1 MEEFLREYDASKY
14 EHPSV
19 TVDILIFSRNTQNQ
33 LSVLLMKRNEE
44 PFKEMLALP
53 GGFVGIE
60 ESLEDCVNR
69 VLKSKLNLVGLKTEQ
84 LYTFGSINRDP
95 RTRVISVAYF
105 CLLPSQD
112 IIKESKTLF
121 WVPLNSLNFVD
132 LAFDHKDIIEVGK
145 ERIKGKLDYT
155 LIAFDMVNDKQRFT
169 IYELQKVFESILEK
183 KLDTSNFRR
192 MFNTRFFASHIVDKT
207 GEKCKD
213 FRPSD
218 YYKLKEKV

>member
-1 MEEFLREYDASKY
+1 MEEFLKEYDASKY

-19 TVDILIFSRNTQNQ
+19 TVDILIFSKNAQNQ
-33 LSVLLMKRNEE
+33 LSVLLMKRSEE
-44 PFKEMLALP
+44 PFKEKLALP

-84 LYTFGSINRDP
+84 LYTFSSVNRDP

-105 CLLPSQD
+105 CLLPNQEV
-112 IIKESKTLF
+112 IKESNTLF
-121 WVPLNSLNFVD
+121 WVPLNSLNFTE
-132 LAFDHKDIIEVGK
+132 LAFDHKDIINAGK

-155 LIAFDMVNDKQRFT
+155 LIGFDMVKNKQRFT
-169 IYELQKVFESILEK
+169 IYELQKVFECIQEK
-183 KLDTSNFRR
+183 KLDTPNFRR
-192 MFNTRFFASHIVDKT
+192 MFTNKYLNSGIVKKT
-207 GEKCKD
+207 GEKCND

-218 YYKLKEKV
+218 YYKLVEE

>member
-84 LYTFGSINRDP
+84 LYTFGSVNRDP

-112 IIKESKTLF
+112 IIKESETLF

-192 MFNTRFFASHIVDKT
+192 MFTNKYLNSGIVKKT

-218 YYKLKEKV
+218 YYKLVEE